1 MCLRIFFCFIFSII
15 FSILYQS
22 CRVCHS
28 IFLVNLC
35 EFITSADFLNMTEL
49 KILSYNTQGLGGIKK
64 QIDVFQYIENK
75 IFDICCLQDTHFT
88 ESQEIYIR
96 NRWDGNCYFSPAAQA
111 NARGV
116 AIFFCKKC
124 GL

>member
-1 MCLRIFFCFIFSII
+1 
-15 FSILYQS
+15 
-22 CRVCHS
+22 
-28 IFLVNLC
+28 
-35 EFITSADFLNMTEL
+35 MTEL

-64 QIDVFQYIENK
+64 QIDVFQYIKNK
-75 IFDICCLQDTHFT
+75 FFDICCLQDTHFT

-116 AIFFCKKC
+116 AIFFAKNVDYKIHTVKQDTE
-124 GL
+124 GNYLILDLSIFNKRLT